1 VYEREYPY
9 DALRDA
15 MEPHEPLPCTNYPD
29 AFFYDEDAPLVGF
42 KHQYQTA
49 KKLCSSCPIRLECL
63 EYALA
68 ADEEYGVWGGL
79 SPVERRR
86 LKQKNRKGG
95 KNG

>member
-1 VYEREYPY
+1 VYERADPY

-15 MEPHEPLPCTNYPD
+15 MEPYGELPCSNYPD
-29 AFFYDEDAPLVGF
+29 AFFYDEDAAVAGF
-42 KHQYQTA
+42 KHQYKTA
-49 KKLCSSCPIRLECL
+49 KKLCAGCPIRLECL